1 MMILLLLFLYALI
14 IKLKRLLLQVKYQ
27 YIQRNWD
34 KNFLTAIPIYDL
46 INNSS
51 ISLSAKERKRVE
63 EIQLMSTKVLVGK
76 EFGINEVKRE
86 YFFINN
92 SYFDL
97 PNFSKNFCNK
107 LNKYSEHEI

>member
-46 INNSS
+46 KNNSS
-51 ISLSAKERKRVE
+51 IFLSDKERKRVK
-63 EIQLMSTKVLVGK
+63 EIQLMNTQVQVGK
-76 EFGINEVKRE
+76 EFGINKGKMNIFLLIIHIRISLIFQKIFV
-86 YFFINN
+86 IN
-92 SYFDL
+92 
-97 PNFSKNFCNK
+97 
-107 LNKYSEHEI
+107 